1 MATHPRK
8 PRIPAPLSPD
18 QAKFDVEIDIEKLT
32 WEDMRIIM
40 SADSDKGMTPERVLD
55 IRDLFE
61 RVVVG
66 GAKAVPIV
74 HTMEV
79 FDAISREMEKLGNP
93 KNSTPA

>member
-8 PRIPAPLSPD
+8 PRIPAPILD
-18 QAKFDVEIDIEKLT
+18 QAKFNVEIDIDKLT

-40 SADSDKGMTPERVLD
+40 SADGKDFTPEMVLD
-55 IRDLFE
+55 IHGLFE

-66 GAKAVPIV
+66 GARAVPVV

-79 FDAISREMEKLGNP
+79 INAISKAMETLGNP

>member
-8 PRIPAPLSPD
+8 PRIPAPILD
-18 QAKFDVEIDIEKLT
+18 QAKFTVEIDIDKLT
-32 WEDMRIIM
+32 WEDMRIII
-40 SADSDKGMTPERVLD
+40 SADGNKDFTPAMVMD
-55 IRDLFE
+55 IHGLFE
-61 RVVVG
+61 RIVVG

-79 FDAISREMEKLGNP
+79 IESISRAMEMLGNP

>member
-8 PRIPAPLSPD
+8 PRIPAPILD
-18 QAKFDVEIDIEKLT
+18 QAKFSVEIEIDKLT
-32 WEDMRIIM
+32 WDDMRIIL
-40 SADSDKGMTPERVLD
+40 SADNEQAMTKETVLD

-66 GAKAVPIV
+66 GAKAVPVV
-74 HTMEV
+74 HTLEV
-79 FDAISREMEKLGNP
+79 INAISREMEKLGNP

>member
-8 PRIPAPLSPD
+8 PRIPAPILD
-18 QAKFDVEIDIEKLT
+18 QAKFSVEIDIDKLT

-40 SADSDKGMTPERVLD
+40 SADGKKTMTPESVMD
-55 IRDLFE
+55 IHGLFE
-61 RVVVG
+61 RIVVG
-66 GAKAVPIV
+66 GAKAVPVV

-79 FDAISREMEKLGNP
+79 IESISKEMEKLGNP